1 MNKKN
6 QYYKM
11 LIKKTLITGLIII
24 CAINMF
30 CQENTVILTLD
41 NSIETA
47 TQQSPEFYIIKHQ
60 YLSKYWKYKSFKSR
74 LLPFIDFQTTL
85 ADMNRSISKITM
97 PDGSDAF
104 INRRLNNSSY
114 NISINQ
120 QVFTGGQFFISS
132 GLQRIDI
139 LGDSV
144 VTSYLSSPVNIGF
157 RQSIFSYNSFKWEKK
172 IEPLEY
178 EEAKRQFVVD
188 IEDIAIMAVTHFF
201 DYALAQLNYEIE
213 TINYQNNDT
222 LYKIGKG
229 RYSMG
234 TIAHDE
240 LLQLELNHLNS
251 ISTLKQDKIDLEVKK
266 QKLINFL
273 GLSNNVEIKM
283 IIPNEIP
290 LIKIDAIKALNYALQ
305 NNPSLFNFE
314 KQVLNAKS
322 NLEKA
327 KLEKHLNANLIASYG
342 LTQATNK
349 IGDIYLNPE
358 DKQSVS
364 FGIEIPILDWG
375 NGKMNYEM
383 AKSKLQVVNLTIK
396 KNKQEFEQNVI
407 LEASKFNILEDQMII
422 AAKSDTIANL
432 KYEISKK
439 RYISGKLSITDLNI
453 ASNEKDIAKRKYLN
467 ELKNYW
473 IQYYYMRKLTL
484 YDFENN
490 KNLIELYNFQ
500 NL

>member
-1 MNKKN
+1 
-6 QYYKM
+6 M